1 MLRFVGV
8 AAGAAAAGTGV
19 VVVVDDDARK
29 RLNAAARIMRLVS
42 TVGVMTTSYSIQ
54 MSKDRLLKATKM
66 GSEKE
71 YDDAKS
77 LLKTLQE
84 DQERDTIVQLTTKD
98 VSLRD
103 AMTAKIGRTREE
115 IDVVS
120 EKIASLSSMSGYE
133 GVHRI
138 NAVRLR
144 DMCAVNKGVYIKLG
158 QHLAMLDYVL
168 PEEYSETLSSLLADT
183 PTTPWSRVEKVLSQD
198 LGKDW
203 REYFETIEEK
213 PIASASLA
221 QVHVGHIKETGKK
234 VAIKVQH
241 EGLLEE
247 SVMDMKAITIIVD
260 QLSNMFEGFT
270 YRWLT
275 KEMNDNL
282 PVELN
287 FEHEKDN
294 LLKAKSQLKDIIAT
308 GDLVIPQVHAQCSTR
323 RVLTMDFEEG
333 VYVTETD
340 TIRKR
345 WNLRTADISSLVSK
359 VFCEQ
364 MYRHGFVHCDPHE
377 GNILVRPH
385 PSKKGKPTIV
395 LLDHGLYRDLGPEFR
410 MSYCRL
416 WRGLVMGDEGAIRD
430 TCKEM
435 NVGPA
440 YTLLAAMLTM
450 RPWDDIV
457 NADREKL
464 KGKNTKG
471 ESEMLKAYAQKYFK
485 DIVALLG
492 RVDSKMLLLLKTND
506 CLRHLD
512 RRLGAPINTTKI
524 AAGVIADVL
533 HEEERKESTL
543 IASSHY
549 WLMQSRIA
557 VLAVIQ
563 KWLAATT

>member
-1 MLRFVGV
+1 MGMAAAV
-8 AAGAAAAGTGV
+8 AGAGYVAM
-19 VVVVDDDARK
+19 VDEDSGK
-29 RLNAAARIMRLVS
+29 RLHAATRIMRLVS
-42 TVGVMTTSYSIQ
+42 TVGVMTSSYSYHLG
-54 MSKDRLLKATKM
+54 KDRLLKATKL
-66 GSEKE
+66 SNEKE
-71 YDDAKS
+71 YDIAKNR
-77 LLKTLQE
+77 LKTLQE

-98 VSLRD
+98 ESLRD

-115 IDVVS
+115 IDVIS
-120 EKIASLSSMSGYE
+120 EKIATLSSVSGY
-133 GVHRI
+133 GAVHRV
-138 NAVRLR
+138 NAARLR
-144 DMCAVNKGVYIKLG
+144 DMCALNKGVYIKLG

-183 PTTPWSRVEKVLSQD
+183 PTTPWNRVVKVLSED
-198 LGKDW
+198 LGEDW
-203 REYFETIEEK
+203 REHFERIEEK

-221 QVHVGHIKETGKK
+221 QVHVGVLKETSKK

-247 SVMDMKAITIIVD
+247 SAMDMKAITVIVD

-270 YRWLT
+270 YRWLS

-282 PVELN
+282 PRELD
-287 FEHEKDN
+287 FSHEKNN
-294 LLKAKSQLKDIIAT
+294 LLKAKRQLKDLIAT
-308 GDLVIPQVHAQCSTR
+308 GDLVIPQVHAQCSTK

-340 TIRKR
+340 TIRNR
-345 WNLRTADISSLVSK
+345 WHLNTADISSLVSK

-385 PSKKGKPTIV
+385 PSKKGKPTVV

-416 WRGLVMGDEGAIRD
+416 WRGLVMGDENAIRD
-430 TCKEM
+430 TCKAM

-485 DIVALLG
+485 EIVTLLG

-533 HEEERKESTL
+533 HEEEKKESC
-543 IASSHY
+543 IQASSHY
-549 WLMQSRIA
+549 WIMQSRIA
-557 VLAVIQ
+557 VLSVIQ
-563 KWLAATT
+563 KWLSLTTRGTQ

>member
-1 MLRFVGV
+1 MGIAV
-8 AAGAAAAGTGV
+8 AAVGTGYVAVVDENAGKRANAVARIARLVGTAGT
-19 VVVVDDDARK
+19 
-29 RLNAAARIMRLVS
+29 
-42 TVGVMTTSYSIQ
+42 MTCSYSVHIA
-54 MSKDRLLKATKM
+54 KNHLLKKQRLSS
-66 GSEKE
+66 G
-71 YDDAKS
+71 DAKAYEQAAER
-77 LLKTLQE
+77 LKVLQE
-84 DQERDTIVQLTTKD
+84 DQEKDTIVQLTTKD
-98 VSLRD
+98 PALRD
-103 AMTAKIGRTREE
+103 AMTQKIARTREE
-115 IDVVS
+115 IDVTS
-120 EKIASLSSMSGYE
+120 EKIAGLSSVSGY
-133 GVHRI
+133 GPVHRV

-144 DMCAVNKGVYIKLG
+144 DMCAENKGVYIKLG

-168 PEEYSETLSSLLADT
+168 PEEYSETLSSLLANT
-183 PTTPWSRVEKVLSQD
+183 PTTPWNRVEKVLTQD
-198 LGKDW
+198 LGEDW
-203 REYFETIEEK
+203 RKHFESIEEE

-221 QVHVGHIKETGKK
+221 QVHVARRKGSGTK

-247 SVMDMKAITIIVD
+247 STMDMKAITVIVD

-275 KEMNDNL
+275 KEMNENL
-282 PVELN
+282 PRELD
-287 FEHEKDN
+287 FEHEKNN
-294 LLKAKSQLKDIIAT
+294 LLKAKQQLKDLIDT
-308 GDLVIPQVHAQCSTR
+308 DDLVIPQVHPECSTK

-333 VYVTETD
+333 VYVTETEK
-340 TIRKR
+340 IRNQ
-345 WNLRTADISSLVSK
+345 WQLRTADISSLVSK

-410 MSYCRL
+410 LNYCRL
-416 WRGLVMGDEGAIRD
+416 WRGLVMGAEGEIRD
-430 TCKEM
+430 TCKAM

-457 NADREKL
+457 NEDREKL

-485 DIVALLG
+485 EIVTLLG
-492 RVDSKMLLLLKTND
+492 RVDSKMLLLMKTND

-533 HEEERKESTL
+533 HEEEKKESSL
-543 IASSHY
+543 SASSHY
-549 WLMQSRIA
+549 WLMQVRIA
-557 VLAVIQ
+557 VLNVIQ
-563 KWLAATT
+563 KWLSLTQ